1 MQQRSGQSTL
11 DWHTQANGFLH
22 CQERKI
28 LLSACYY
35 EISDSDNAE
44 GAGKSWR
51 IVMGGNCRRRKR
63 FTYDTDSMAI
73 VERERTSAE
82 LVMYALYL
90 YFLGLSFRNTSR
102 ALEPFVES
110 VAVWQLVQRFDPKQV
125 YPCKRI
131 TAFLIDEGSYK

>member
-44 GAGKSWR
+44 GAGKSGELLW
-51 IVMGGNCRRRKR
+51 G
-63 FTYDTDSMAI
+63 AI
-73 VERERTSAE
+73 AE
-82 LVMYALYL
+82 GVKDLHMIQILWL
-90 YFLGLSFRNTSR
+90 
-102 ALEPFVES
+102 
-110 VAVWQLVQRFDPKQV
+110 
-125 YPCKRI
+125 
-131 TAFLIDEGSYK
+131 